1 MPSQHIDEHQSD
13 KQITDEQLMSTFSKT
28 DDVNN
33 QGAFEMLYQRHK
45 GPLFRFIKKS
55 INHEQDA
62 NEVFQELWF
71 KIINNK
77 QQYDQQQK
85 FTTWA
90 YTIARR
96 LMIDQFRKTGRMA
109 ELTHIDDSPET
120 QIIEHDLKQPENEF
134 EARQMAKELN
144 HAIALLPP
152 SQRLTFIMKHESGL
166 TIKEIAE
173 ITTQPAEQTKS
184 QYRYAVQK
192 IKLAM
197 ERFK

>member
-1 MPSQHIDEHQSD
+1 MSSPYFDEQQSD
-13 KQITDEQLMSTFSKT
+13 EALMSTFSNK

-33 QGAFEMLYQRHK
+33 QRAFEVLYQRHK

-62 NEVFQELWF
+62 KEVFQELWF

-77 QQYDQQQK
+77 QQFDQQQK

-96 LMIDQFRKTGRMA
+96 LLIDQFRKTGRMA
-109 ELTHIDDSPET
+109 ELTRIEMNPDSHAVEPS
-120 QIIEHDLKQPENEF
+120 LKQPENEF
-134 EARQMAKELN
+134 EAKQMAKELN
-144 HAIALLPP
+144 HVITLLPP
-152 SQRLTFIMKHESGL
+152 NQRQTFIMKHESGL
-166 TIKEIAE
+166 SIKEIAE
-173 ITTQPAEQTKS
+173 ITAQPAEQTKS

>member
-1 MPSQHIDEHQSD
+1 MQKNLIDDNSS
-13 KQITDEQLMSTFSKT
+13 DEQLMSAFSKT
-28 DDVNN
+28 EGVNN
-33 QGAFEMLYQRHK
+33 QRAFEILYQRHK
-45 GPLFRFIKKS
+45 GPLYRFIKKS

-71 KIINNK
+71 KIIHNK
-77 QQYDQQQK
+77 QQYDSQQK

-109 ELTHIDDSPET
+109 ELTRLDTSPET
-120 QIIEHDLKQPENEF
+120 QVQTPELKQPENEF
-134 EARQMAKELN
+134 EARQMSKELN
-144 HAIALLPP
+144 HAITALPLN
-152 SQRLTFIMKHESGL
+152 QRTAFLMKHESGL
-166 TIKEIAE
+166 SIKEIAQ
-173 ITTQPAEQTKS
+173 ITAQPHEQIKS

-192 IKLAM
+192 IKMAL

>member
-1 MPSQHIDEHQSD
+1 MPNQHINEHQSD
-13 KQITDEQLMSTFSKT
+13 KQFTDEQLMSTFSKT

-71 KIINNK
+71 KIINSK
-77 QQYDQQQK
+77 KQYDQQQK

-109 ELTHIDDSPET
+109 ELTRIDANPET
-120 QIIEHDLKQPENEF
+120 QVIDHDLKQPENEF
-134 EARQMAKELN
+134 EARQMAKELS
-144 HAIALLPP
+144 HAITLLPP

-166 TIKEIAE
+166 SIKEIAQ
-173 ITTQPAEQTKS
+173 ITAQPAEQTKS